1 MDFIDFDLLMSLS
14 RRTSAYVDHYHI
26 LLYLHVRDCSDGCGS
41 GVCKILSLAKE
52 TGFAVFD
59 FSLSKIDII
68 TTPRTSRL
76 YSQEELEIYIM
87 GGIGFSEVLDVK
99 MCLFAYFL

>member
-14 RRTSAYVDHYHI
+14 RSTSAYVDHYHI
-26 LLYLHVRDCSDGCGS
+26 LLYLYVGDCGDGCGS
-41 GVCKILSLAKE
+41 RVCKILSLAKE

-59 FSLSKIDII
+59 FSPSKIDII

-76 YSQEELEIYIM
+76 YSQEELEIYVM

-99 MCLFAYFL
+99 SVFRIFL